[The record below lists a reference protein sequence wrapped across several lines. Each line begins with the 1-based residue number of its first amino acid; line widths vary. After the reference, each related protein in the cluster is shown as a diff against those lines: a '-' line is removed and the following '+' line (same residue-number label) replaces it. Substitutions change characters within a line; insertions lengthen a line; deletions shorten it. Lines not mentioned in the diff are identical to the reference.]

1 MHTAA
6 GLPLDLVLQRVYTI
20 AVTKDRILD
29 QLRQHQAELQSA
41 GVEKLSLFGSVA
53 RGDDGP
59 DSDVDVVVTLTEEI
73 MRSGFGYISSISRLR
88 ERIEEITGKSVDI
101 VSEPI
106 EKESLRRSIE
116 RDRAIAF

>member
-1 MHTAA
+1 
-6 GLPLDLVLQRVYTI
+6 VYTI

>member
-1 MHTAA
+1 M
-6 GLPLDLVLQRVYTI
+6 
-20 AVTKDRILD
+20 TKDRILD
-29 QLRQHQAELQSA
+29 QLRQHQAELRSA

-59 DSDVDVVVTLTEEI
+59 DSDVDVVVTLTDEI
-73 MRSGFGYISSISRLR
+73 TFSGFGYFGALSRLR
-88 ERIEEITGKSVDI
+88 ERIEEITGRSVDI

-116 RDRAIAF
+116 RDRTIAF

>member
-1 MHTAA
+1 M
-6 GLPLDLVLQRVYTI
+6 
-20 AVTKDRILD
+20 TKDRILD

-73 MRSGFGYISSISRLR
+73 MRSGFGYFGALAKLK
-88 ERIEEITGKSVDI
+88 ERIERITGKSVDI

-106 EKESLRRSIE
+106 EKESLRLAIE
-116 RDRAIAF
+116 RDRAHAF